1 MMRDR
6 ILQSHNTAAESGF
19 TLVEIAV
26 SVAILGVALVSLI
39 GLQSSMMQT
48 YVNEQNRF
56 QAALS
61 LQYVASLLETEPQPP
76 EIGYKSEDFE
86 KTLDELGFFDSDQ
99 ATQKSLF
106 RFEGWEFEQNVEGIG
121 LPTDREELAEDAIR
135 KISLRVVWGP
145 TEDEQ
150 FTLVYFVAS
159 PLEIPGQLDQAL
171 GGSNS

>member
-1 MMRDR
+1 MLVSNQNPRR
-6 ILQSHNTAAESGF
+6 SSNESGF

-39 GLQSSMMQT
+39 GLQSSMMRT
-48 YVNEQNRF
+48 YINEQNRF

-86 KTLDELGFFDSDQ
+86 KTLEKLGFFENDRAD
-99 ATQKSLF
+99 QKSLF

-171 GGSNS
+171 GGSSS